1 MHPRTQPSGR
11 HQHVL
16 VLLVFTSVL
25 PPELE
30 GLINACTLTASHT
43 YTHTQPWER
52 KNPHRHVEA
61 GQEPCPLELGPA
73 LLCSQLQGLPG
84 LLQGLLPLLYCMGLR
99 PGPQPLH
106 HASHLQQLLQLGAGW
121 G

>member
-1 MHPRTQPSGR
+1 MCPG
-11 HQHVL
+11 L
-16 VLLVFTSVL
+16 LLLVVTSVL

-43 YTHTQPWER
+43 YTHTQPWGR

-73 LLCSQLQGLPG
+73 LLCSELQGLPG
-84 LLQGLLPLLYCMGLR
+84 LHQGLLPLLYCMGLR
-99 PGPQPLH
+99 PGPELLH
-106 HASHLQQLLQLGAGW
+106 RASHLQQLLQLGAGW